1 MSEPAVSVEAPEPVR
16 VFEAGGQE
24 RAAASAP
31 ETAATAGPSELQ
43 VLVDRLAGDRPPV
56 HQVWVAPLPAVEPLD
71 AVLTGPPW
79 WHGGERAEG
88 LRAVVGRLDL
98 PAEQRT
104 EPFELDL
111 SGSGGHLAV
120 VGSPRT
126 GKSTVLR
133 TLAASL
139 IWRHTPAQVQLYA
152 IDLGGGLLSALAGA
166 PHVGGIAGKLDREAV
181 TRVVRQLRTEV
192 EDREQAFREA
202 GHESMSDARGAGAF
216 PDLFLL
222 IDGWEAFKR
231 EFEGLD
237 RELEELAATGLSFG
251 VHVVVAANR
260 WAEIRPAL
268 LDNLGTR
275 LELRLHDAID
285 SLVSRQAASSLPAE
299 VPGRGLTTDALHFQI
314 ALPRVDGVAE
324 DEGTAAALGAL
335 VADAAEHWSGAPA
348 PPIRLL
354 PRVLD
359 PQRLPPPSPREGVP
373 FGVEE
378 RGLDPVWARFEGPDP
393 HFLVFGDSQSGK
405 SSLLRGLG
413 RGLVAAYPPE
423 ELQLVVVDVRRSLID
438 LAHDPHVMTYA
449 ASPPAAQEAAERLR
463 AIAGERM
470 APADASPL
478 AGPTW
483 EGPRYVVLF
492 DDYDLV
498 TGPTGGPLQPLLD
511 VLAVGGDVGLHVVL
525 ARRVGGSARGAY
537 EAVFSRLREL
547 GSPGMLLSGD
557 PGEGPLLGGTKAAPQ
572 PAGRGLFVRRGE
584 RPVLVQTAFSPPTPV
599 PGSAVSSSWTSG
611 ES

>member
-1 MSEPAVSVEAPEPVR
+1 M
-16 VFEAGGQE
+16 
-24 RAAASAP
+24 
-31 ETAATAGPSELQ
+31 
-43 VLVDRLAGDRPPV
+43 LVDRLTGDRPPV
-56 HQVWVAPLPAVEPLD
+56 HQVWVAPLPEAEPLD
-71 AVLTGPPW
+71 AVLTAPPW

-88 LRAVVGRLDL
+88 LRAVVGRLDR
-98 PAEQRT
+98 PSEQRT
-104 EPFELDL
+104 EPFALDL
-111 SGSGGHLAV
+111 AGSGGHLVV

-126 GKSTVLR
+126 GKSTLLR
-133 TLAASL
+133 TLVASL
-139 IWRHTPAQVQLYA
+139 IWRHTPAQAQIYA
-152 IDLGGGLLSALAGA
+152 IDLGGGLLGVLAGA
-166 PHVGGIAGKLDREAV
+166 PHVGGVVGKLDREAV
-181 TRVVRQLRTEV
+181 TRLVRQLRTEI
-192 EDREQAFREA
+192 EDREQAFRDA
-202 GHESMSDARGAGAF
+202 GEESMSHARNAGTF
-216 PDLFLL
+216 PDVFL
-222 IDGWEAFKR
+222 IVDGWEAFKR

-237 RELEELAATGLSFG
+237 REVEELAATGLSFG

-260 WAEIRPAL
+260 WADIRPAL

-275 LELRLHDAID
+275 LELQLHDAID
-285 SLVSRQAASSLPAE
+285 SLVSRQAAASLPAE
-299 VPGRGLTTDALHFQI
+299 VPGRGLTMDALHFQV
-314 ALPRVDGVAE
+314 ALPRVDGRAE
-324 DEGTAAALGAL
+324 DEGTAVALGAL
-335 VADAAEHWSGAPA
+335 VGEAAEHWSEAPA

-354 PRVLD
+354 PRELD
-359 PQRLPPPSPREGVP
+359 PRRLPPPSAREGVP

-378 RGLDPVWARFEGPDP
+378 RGLDPVWIRLAGPDP

-413 RGLVAAYPPE
+413 RGLVASHTAE

-478 AGPTW
+478 AGPSW
-483 EGPRYVVLF
+483 KGPRYVVLF

-498 TGPTGGPLQPLLD
+498 TGPTGGPLAPLLD
-511 VLAVGGDVGLHVVL
+511 VLAVGGDVGLHIVL

-537 EAVFSRLREL
+537 EAVFGRLREL
-547 GSPGMLLSGD
+547 GSPGVLLSGD
-557 PGEGPLLGGTKAAPQ
+557 PGEGPLLGGAKAHAQ

-599 PGSAVSSSWTSG
+599 PGAASISPMESG
-611 ES
+611 RPLT

>member
-1 MSEPAVSVEAPEPVR
+1 M
-16 VFEAGGQE
+16 
-24 RAAASAP
+24 
-31 ETAATAGPSELQ
+31 
-43 VLVDRLAGDRPPV
+43 
-56 HQVWVAPLPAVEPLD
+56 APLPAVEPLD
-71 AVLTGPPW
+71 AVLTDPPW

-231 EFEGLD
+231 EYEGLD

-285 SLVSRQAASSLPAE
+285 SLVSRQAASSLPADL
-299 VPGRGLTTDALHFQI
+299 PGRGLTTDALHFQI

-359 PQRLPPPSPREGVP
+359 PERLPPPSPREGVP

-483 EGPRYVVLF
+483 VGPRYVVLF

-572 PAGRGLFVRRGE
+572 PAGRGLFVLPRRTA
-584 RPVLVQTAFSPPTPV
+584 RPRADCLLTADAGPRLGRLVIVDLGRVLK
-599 PGSAVSSSWTSG
+599 
-611 ES
+611 